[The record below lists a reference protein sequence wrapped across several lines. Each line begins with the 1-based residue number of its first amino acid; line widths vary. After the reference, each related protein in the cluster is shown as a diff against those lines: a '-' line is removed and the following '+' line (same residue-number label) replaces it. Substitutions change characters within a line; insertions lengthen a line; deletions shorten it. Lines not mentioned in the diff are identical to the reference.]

1 MRTDLQLTNTADNRH
16 MVSTMHML
24 FYWERLVRLVIV
36 HLVAAEGS
44 ERAENKHLQRTKLR
58 DK

>member
-1 MRTDLQLTNTADNRH
+1 
-16 MVSTMHML
+16 MVSTMHRL

-44 ERAENKHLQRTKLR
+44 ERAENLQRTKLR
-58 DK
+58 DKKSKDHKKLL